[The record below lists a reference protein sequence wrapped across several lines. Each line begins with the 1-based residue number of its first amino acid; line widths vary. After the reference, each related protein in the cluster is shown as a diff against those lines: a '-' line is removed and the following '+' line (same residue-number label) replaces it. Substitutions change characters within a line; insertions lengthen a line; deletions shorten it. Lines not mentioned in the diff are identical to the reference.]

1 MNAGNEQIETEQP
14 GDASERMSFC
24 NQKEAIMIARIW
36 RGRTVAAQADKY
48 LDYLQE
54 TGVKGARTT
63 PGNRGVRILRRIT
76 GQEAEFLFVSF
87 WDSLDAIQAFAGPD
101 IERAVYFPEDTAFLL
116 ELEPTVAHYEVF
128 NYE

>member
-1 MNAGNEQIETEQP
+1 
-14 GDASERMSFC
+14 
-24 NQKEAIMIARIW
+24 MIARIW
-36 RGRTVAAQADKY
+36 RGRTVAAQADQY
-48 LDYLQE
+48 LDYLQK
-54 TGVKGARTT
+54 TGVEEIRAT
-63 PGNRGVRILRRIT
+63 PGNRGVRILRHIT

-87 WDSLDAIQAFAGPD
+87 WDSLDAIQSFAGPD